1 MAKSNQISI
10 YLNQSNQENL
20 ERFMQLIRDN
30 PLLMDGLSVKTKS
43 SVINLVLEVF
53 LPMMMNNF
61 RNNRTWTMAVNKLA
75 QVSDNQH
82 SSEEKALARYAKKI
96 DEVTKT
102 SDKSYYI
109 LLDLLQH
116 IIRNNPE
123 DWRDLHSILDASS
136 KEHEIDQHLHELI
149 SKDIGQR
156 NRMKK

>member
-20 ERFMQLIRDN
+20 ERFMQLIKDN

-82 SSEEKALARYAKKI
+82 SSEEKALAR
-96 DEVTKT
+96 
-102 SDKSYYI
+102 
-109 LLDLLQH
+109 
-116 IIRNNPE
+116 
-123 DWRDLHSILDASS
+123 WRIY
-136 KEHEIDQHLHELI
+136 
-149 SKDIGQR
+149 
-156 NRMKK
+156 N